1 KLGPLVGCAMS
12 PCAPKLLPC
21 CISRLWMG
29 LIAILTI
36 SLSIWLSFTSVD
48 RHWHRWPSLLVS
60 GAVADVSGCFPL
72 WARLAHDQ
80 ARLGNV
86 SVGHHAANL
95 LPKARRI
102 GSRKALREENE
113 HHYIDKSATPDLLDF
128 AMSML
133 WEALQASKRRTIGCI
148 HLLRKLLDLRR
159 LLRSPWP
166 SLLDCKL
173 TPNSARRPLTAGE
186 FLVSAEH
193 VGQSALFRKRI
204 FDELQPVRPQY

>member
-133 WEALQASKRRTIGCI
+133 WEDHWVHSSAAKAPGPEKAAQITLAFVAGALSHIRRIAS
-148 HLLRKLLDLRR
+148 
-159 LLRSPWP
+159 
-166 SLLDCKL
+166 
-173 TPNSARRPLTAGE
+173 
-186 FLVSAEH
+186 
-193 VGQSALFRKRI
+193 
-204 FDELQPVRPQY
+204 